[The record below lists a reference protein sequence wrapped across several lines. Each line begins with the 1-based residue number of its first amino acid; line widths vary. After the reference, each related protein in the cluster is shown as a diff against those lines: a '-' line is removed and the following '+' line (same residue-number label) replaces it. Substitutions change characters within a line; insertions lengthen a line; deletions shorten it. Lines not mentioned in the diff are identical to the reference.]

1 MKICLNRF
9 AVCGLWLGG
18 LLLVGFPSA
27 FPKEAESLVWRMQ
40 ENKVDAEIRS
50 WNLQKLLGKISTA
63 TGWQIYL
70 EPETQHTVSATFKDL
85 RPGDALRLLLG
96 NLNFALLPQ
105 SNAPAKFFIYRT
117 SLLEATQLIAAA
129 TDAKSP
135 PRPSNLIPNELI
147 VTLKSNA
154 KETIDDIARK
164 LGAKVVGR
172 ADDLKAWRLQ
182 FEDEAAAQSAREAL
196 EAYDSVQDVD
206 SNFTV
211 HGPTRTEK
219 LALSSPLPFSLR
231 PKVSTD
237 GSRIVVG
244 LIDTAVQSLGPQMNE
259 FVLSPIQVAG
269 EPAINAQ
276 QLSHGTSMAE
286 TILQGLAMT
295 SRDSDG
301 SPVRI
306 LPVDVYGAQP
316 NTTTFDVGKGVY
328 AAINGGATII
338 NLSLGGDGESA
349 FLNGIIQDAHKQG
362 VLFFGAAG
370 NEPSIIP
377 VYPAAYPD
385 VVAVTAGDKKG
396 NIAPYA
402 NRGSFVDVAA
412 PGVSLVQF
420 GNQSYLVSGTSASTA
435 YVSGMA
441 SAQRATGKSA
451 SEVEDFIRQT
461 LAVKPPAKK

>member
-1 MKICLNRF
+1 MKIWLNRF
-9 AVCGLWLGG
+9 AFCGLWLGA
-18 LLLVGFPSA
+18 LLLLGVPTA
-27 FPKEAESLVWRMQ
+27 FPKEAESLLWRSQ

-50 WNLQKLLGKISTA
+50 WDLQKLLGEISAA
-63 TGWQIYL
+63 TGWQVFL
-70 EPETQHTVSATFKDL
+70 EPDTQHTVSATFKDL

-96 NLNFALLPQ
+96 DLNFALLPQ

-129 TDAKSP
+129 QDVKPP
-135 PRPSNLIPNELI
+135 PRPSDLIPNELI
-147 VTLKSNA
+147 VTLKPNA

-172 ADDLKAWRLQ
+172 ADDLKAYRLQ
-182 FEDEAAAQSAREAL
+182 FEDEAATQSAREAL
-196 EAYDSVQDVD
+196 EAYDSVEDVD

-219 LALSSPLPFSLR
+219 LALSSPMPFSLR

-237 GSRIVVG
+237 ASRIVVG

-259 FVLSPIQVAG
+259 FMLSPLRVAG
-269 EPAINAQ
+269 EPASDVQ

-286 TILQGLAMT
+286 TILQGLSMA
-295 SRDSDG
+295 SRDSEG

-306 LPVDVYGAQP
+306 LPVDVYGTQP

-338 NLSLGGDGESA
+338 NLSLGGDGESP
-349 FLNGIIQDAHKQG
+349 FLNGIIQNAHKQG

-370 NEPSIIP
+370 NEPSTIP

-402 NRGSFVDVAA
+402 NRGSFVDVVA

-420 GNQSYLVSGTSASTA
+420 MNQSFLVSGTSAATA
-435 YVSGMA
+435 YVSGTA
-441 SAQRATGKSA
+441 SAQRAAGKSA
-451 SEVEDFIRQT
+451 SEAEEFIRQA